1 MNGTND
7 PSIVDAVV
15 VGAGPC
21 GTAAAVQ
28 LIRYGFRVILFEELR
43 VGGLLRNASLVEN
56 YPGFPDGISGPDL
69 CRLLERQIRN
79 AGVDLVSERINRV
92 TKEPDRFVLESA
104 AGSTVLCRALLLAA
118 GTEPKRGL
126 LNEKPDCAKGRILY
140 EPADLPVS
148 IRGFSFL
155 IAGGGDAAYDYA
167 LHTANRGGRVLI
179 LSRGEPRAL
188 PLLVERARA
197 HPSIEERMGA
207 EIVGIDESNKG
218 ATVRFR
224 HRNETAERRADYLLI
239 AYGRDSR
246 DHLLRQLVPSGR
258 IAECSTPGL
267 YTGGDMVRGSFR
279 QAGIAV
285 GDGLLAAM
293 QAARYLATRSE
304 TE

>member
-1 MNGTND
+1 
-7 PSIVDAVV
+7 
-15 VGAGPC
+15 
-21 GTAAAVQ
+21 
-28 LIRYGFRVILFEELR
+28 
-43 VGGLLRNASLVEN
+43 
-56 YPGFPDGISGPDL
+56 
-69 CRLLERQIRN
+69 
-79 AGVDLVSERINRV
+79 
-92 TKEPDRFVLESA
+92 
-104 AGSTVLCRALLLAA
+104 
-118 GTEPKRGL
+118 
-126 LNEKPDCAKGRILY
+126 
-140 EPADLPVS
+140 
-148 IRGFSFL
+148 
-155 IAGGGDAAYDYA
+155 
-167 LHTANRGGRVLI
+167 
-179 LSRGEPRAL
+179 
-188 PLLVERARA
+188 
-197 HPSIEERMGA
+197 MGA